1 MITLNELDLTQD
13 YVDYARVFFRDL
25 GLTFRASND
34 FDEMRR
40 ELDGN
45 PDWHGFSETV
55 DPDRVVMEAPE
66 AFWGG
71 LWDNDGHIRASH
83 LCRRVR
89 TENFVREYESN
100 RLFGNKVP
108 VVDWKPIETTGELP
122 CLSGTFVLSA
132 ALWVHPA
139 YRKRGIN
146 NVLPRLM
153 RALALRFFDPLDHY
167 GFLIVDTPKSR
178 EWAVRRVN
186 APNVATL
193 STGYYPPR
201 KKELNVLLAWMER
214 SQIIDDLRTET
225 RRTSS
230 EPVLQSTVA

>member
-1 MITLNELDLTQD
+1 MITLSELDLTQG
-13 YVDYARVFFRDL
+13 YIDYARGFFHDL
-25 GLTFRASND
+25 GLSFSASDD
-34 FDEMRR
+34 FEAMRR

-55 DPDRVVMEAPE
+55 DPDRVVMTSPE

-71 LWDNDGHIRASH
+71 VRDQDGLIRASH
-83 LCRRVR
+83 LCRRIR
-89 TENFVREYESN
+89 TEDFVRDYQNN
-100 RLFGNKVP
+100 RLFGNRLP
-108 VVDWKPIETTGELP
+108 VVDWKRIETAPDLP

-132 ALWVHPA
+132 ALWVHPSH
-139 YRKRGIN
+139 RKRGIN

-178 EWAVRRVN
+178 EWAIRRVN

-201 KKELNVLLAWMER
+201 KKELNVLLAWMNRE
-214 SQIIDDLRTET
+214 QIIEDLQQET
-225 RRTSS
+225 RTS
-230 EPVLQSTVA
+230 EPALQSTVA